1 MGTSLIFVA
10 ILAANTVGNDIGAG
24 KIEQENQIF
33 QKWWG
38 TEMVWKFDDLP
49 SESSVAEPRVPYSGH
64 IYPDTSGGTVN
75 ALWKYDAAFNGR
87 SGRAAAFERWDTTA
101 FQEPVRSSR
110 GLFGF
115 RSVRMATPHW
125 HGHCNGWTA
134 AAIRHAEPKQSV
146 TRNGVVFS
154 PADIKALLAEIYIY
168 NDTQMLDGDGSYIN
182 AGTFHALM
190 TNWLGLGKHPIG
202 MEADPGKEKWNYPIY
217 AYSTSS
223 AKRGSNQV
231 EVKMNA
237 AYANSSN
244 GEYQQSPR
252 LKKVKYFHYML
263 ELDDEGKIVGGYYFR
278 DSSQIDMLWI
288 PVSPKQG
295 GKPGNERGN
304 PHVDVN
310 EVLAIWRASVPQ
322 ADRETWTA
330 IDASPEDR
338 LFANAEIAGLK
349 PLTDFTVTV
358 AKPVVSPEL
367 ANGGVAE
374 ESSITAPVA
383 GTTNEASATGSTPE
397 STEAA
402 TAETAVETAAEESN
416 PTPATA
422 APAATDR

>member
-1 MGTSLIFVA
+1 MGTSLVFVA
-10 ILAANTVGNDIGAG
+10 ILAATSVGNDIGDQ
-24 KIEQENQIF
+24 KIEKQNQIF

-38 TEMVWKFDDLP
+38 SEMVWKFDDLP
-49 SESSVAEPRVPYSGH
+49 TESNVAKQRIPYSGH

-75 ALWKYDAAFNGR
+75 ALYKYDRAFNGR
-87 SGRAAAFERWDTTA
+87 SGRAAAFEQWDTTA
-101 FQEPVRSSR
+101 FQESTTTRG

-115 RSVRMATPHW
+115 LSVRRMSTPHW
-125 HGHCNGWTA
+125 HGHCNGWA
-134 AAIRHAEPKQSV
+134 AASIRHAEPKQSV

-182 AGTFHALM
+182 AGTFHALL
-190 TNWLGLGKHPIG
+190 TNWLGRGKHPIG
-202 MEADPGKEKWNYPIY
+202 MEADPGREKWNYPIY
-217 AYSTSS
+217 AYSTSF

-244 GEYQQSPR
+244 GEFQQSPR

-263 ELDDEGKIVGGYYFR
+263 DLSDAGDIVGGYYYR
-278 DSSQIDMLWI
+278 DSSRIDMLWI

-295 GKPGNERGN
+295 KQPGNERGN

-322 ADRETWTA
+322 SDRETWA
-330 IDASPEDR
+330 VIDASPQDR
-338 LFANAEIAGLK
+338 LFANAEIDGLK

-358 AKPVVSPEL
+358 AKPVVEGRSTDDDAATEGANETPAAENATLTTVESSEATADDASPE
-367 ANGGVAE
+367 A
-374 ESSITAPVA
+374 
-383 GTTNEASATGSTPE
+383 
-397 STEAA
+397 
-402 TAETAVETAAEESN
+402 AAEANAVPSTTETTSV
-416 PTPATA
+416 
-422 APAATDR
+422 DG